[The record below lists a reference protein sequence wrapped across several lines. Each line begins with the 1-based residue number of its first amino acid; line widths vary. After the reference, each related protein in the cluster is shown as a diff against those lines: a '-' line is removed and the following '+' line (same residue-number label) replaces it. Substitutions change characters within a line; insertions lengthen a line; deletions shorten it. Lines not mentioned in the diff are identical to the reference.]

1 MGELIV
7 TFGED
12 GKAHMYDSDFDVTI
26 HCEDEQQMNEAV
38 ELLHLANRM
47 HWRKTAEEPP
57 TEADANDCEMVLA
70 VATGYIGTR
79 YHKNVETWP
88 FDTVALLPKEFPIWM
103 PLPKL
108 PGERPKKLY
117 WREKACTTIC
127 PVCGY
132 ECNDDYYLD
141 KFCPGCGTRLW
152 FNREEAEHDQPDM

>member
-1 MGELIV
+1 MGELLI

-47 HWRKTAEEPP
+47 HWRKTSENPP
-57 TEADANDCEMVLA
+57 TEKDAAYGKVIAIYTDAKFAQASPWDFVA
-70 VATGYIGTR
+70 VDPQ
-79 YHKNVETWP
+79 NFP
-88 FDTVALLPKEFPIWM
+88 FWM
-103 PLPKL
+103 PMPKP

-117 WREKACTTIC
+117 WREKAGTTIC

-132 ECNDDYYLD
+132 ECDDDYYLD
-141 KFCPGCGTRLW
+141 KFCTGCGTRLW
-152 FNREEAEHDQPDM
+152 FNEEGAEHGQPDM